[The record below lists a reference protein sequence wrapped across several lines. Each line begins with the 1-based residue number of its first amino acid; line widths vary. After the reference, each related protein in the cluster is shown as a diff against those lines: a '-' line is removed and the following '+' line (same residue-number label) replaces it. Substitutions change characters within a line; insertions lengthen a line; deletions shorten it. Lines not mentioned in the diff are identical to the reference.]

1 MSAKPET
8 TFLQSVNKHLPE
20 SVYHMKN
27 NNPYLGGVP
36 DVWYSGSGGDLWVEY
51 KFIVLPKRMET
62 VIKIDLS
69 KLQQTWLKD
78 RYAEGR
84 NVGVIVGHK
93 DGGVW
98 LPGVDWDDTFT
109 AIDFMRLHRTRKE
122 LASTLEAL
130 VN

>member
-8 TFLQSVNKHLPE
+8 TFLGGVNKHLPE

-27 NNPYLGGVP
+27 HNPYVGGVP

-51 KFIVLPKRMET
+51 KFIVMPKRGET

-69 KLQQTWLKD
+69 KLQQTWLSQ
-78 RYAEGR
+78 RHAEGR
-84 NVGVIVGHK
+84 NVAVIVGHK

-98 LPGVDWDDTFT
+98 MPGMDWGQKYT
-109 AIDFMRLHRTRKE
+109 AFDFFRLSKSRKD
-122 LASTLEAL
+122 LASIIEGS
-130 VN
+130 VR